1 MAVPNHKA
9 VGAGASS
16 PPGAARTTP
25 RAGDPYRVMLVDD
38 SVVVRSLLTRIL
50 ESDPT
55 VQVVASLSNGEQ
67 AVNLVKRHNPDVV
80 VLDIE
85 MPVMDGLTALPKLI
99 QAIPGLKVIMAS
111 TLTRRNADI
120 SMKALAA
127 GASDYVAKPEA
138 SREIGGESDFKREI
152 LEKVKVLG
160 EAARSRRVGQALPT
174 PARGVAKTSMPV
186 RPTDLLN
193 AAPRPDAPFSLR
205 PVSPYRPKVLAIGSS
220 TGGPKAL
227 FTMLAGLDKSFDLPV
242 LVTQHM
248 PPTFTAIL
256 AEHIAGVAALPCVE
270 GKAGDVVKGGHIYVA
285 PGDYHMRVSNST
297 GNVVIMLDQA
307 ARENFCRPAVDPMMR
322 SIVEIYD
329 RATLAVILTG
339 MGQDGLKGCE
349 DVARAGG
356 TALTQ
361 DAETSVVWGM
371 PGAVS
376 LAGLSSAVLPIGK
389 IADYVQ
395 GLAKGVK
402 R

>member
-1 MAVPNHKA
+1 MAFPNREA

-16 PPGAARTTP
+16 PRGAATTAP
-25 RAGDPYRVMLVDD
+25 RVGDPYRVMLVDD

-50 ESDPT
+50 ESDAA

-99 QAIPGLKVIMAS
+99 QAIPGLKIIMAS

-127 GASDYVAKPEA
+127 GASDYIAKPEA
-138 SREIGGESDFKREI
+138 SREIGGESDFKREL

-160 EAARSRRVGQALPT
+160 EAARSRRVGLAPR
-174 PARGVAKTSMPV
+174 PAPGPSTASARNV

-205 PVSPYRPKVLAIGSS
+205 PISPYRPKVLAIGSS

-227 FTMLAGLDKSFDLPV
+227 FTVLSGLDESFDLPV

-256 AEHIAGVAALPCVE
+256 AEHIASMAKLPCVE

-285 PGDYHMRVSNST
+285 PGDYHMRATNNN

-307 ARENFCRPAVDPMMR
+307 ERENFCRPAVDPMLR
-322 SIVEIYD
+322 SIVEIYG
-329 RATLAVILTG
+329 RTTLAVILTG

-356 TALTQ
+356 TTLTQ

-376 LAGLSSAVLPIGK
+376 IAGLSSAVLPIDK
-389 IADYVQ
+389 VADYVQ
-395 GLAKGVK
+395 GLVTGAK

>member
-1 MAVPNHKA
+1 MAIPNREA

-16 PPGAARTTP
+16 PRGAASATP
-25 RAGDPYRVMLVDD
+25 RASDPYRVMLVDD

-50 ESDPT
+50 ESDAA

-127 GASDYVAKPEA
+127 GASDYIAKPEA
-138 SREIGGESDFKREI
+138 SREIGGESDFKREL
-152 LEKVKVLG
+152 LEKVRVLG
-160 EAARSRRVGQALPT
+160 DAARGHRAGATRVRPGGAPK
-174 PARGVAKTSMPV
+174 PMAPHVK
-186 RPTDLLN
+186 PTDLLN
-193 AAPRPDAPFSLR
+193 AAPRPEAPFSLR
-205 PVSPYRPKVLAIGSS
+205 PISPYRPKVLAIGSS

-227 FTMLAGLDKSFDLPV
+227 FTVLSGLDKSFDLPV

-256 AEHIAGVAALPCVE
+256 AEHIASVASLPCVE
-270 GKAGDVVKGGHIYVA
+270 AKAGDVVKGGHIYVA
-285 PGDYHMRVSNST
+285 PGDYHMRVTSSN
-297 GNVVIMLDQA
+297 GNVVVVLDQA
-307 ARENFCRPAVDPMMR
+307 ARENFCRPAVDPMLR
-322 SIVEIYD
+322 SIVEIYG
-329 RATLAVILTG
+329 RTTLAVILTG

-349 DVARAGG
+349 EVARAGG
-356 TALTQ
+356 TILTQ

-371 PGAVS
+371 PGIVS
-376 LAGLSSAVLPIGK
+376 TAGLSSAVLPINK
-389 IADYVQ
+389 VADYVQ
-395 GLAKGVK
+395 GLASGAK